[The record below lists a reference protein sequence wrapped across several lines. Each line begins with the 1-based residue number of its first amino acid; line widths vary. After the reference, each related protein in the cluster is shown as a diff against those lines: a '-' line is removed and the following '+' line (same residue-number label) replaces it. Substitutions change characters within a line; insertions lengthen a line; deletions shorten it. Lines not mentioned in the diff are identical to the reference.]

1 MKEQNSAFLKMFTA
15 VVKYVKA
22 NNVLINIPAIVSLL
36 KNSDAEILKM
46 GNLFDQIGTDN
57 KAVSIAVD
65 VANEKVTAQLFAV
78 IKALEVFF
86 TKKNDPAMIADLHL
100 TRSALQRAT
109 CKSIEAIVKS
119 VVKIARANI
128 AQLAI
133 YNVTEE
139 SLTSIESNTLQLVT
153 ATAALTAY
161 QEEKKEQAAELERCI
176 DESKEM
182 LAEMDMLVE
191 MVSLTAPTVY
201 KGYTESRNKK
211 EYTELLFTI
220 IVLNYETNK
229 PEENARVKVE
239 STTRIEKGG
248 PYVLLD
254 RKTGKTAE
262 IRNNKREYDVYRI
275 TVEKVGRLIYSEL
288 FTVADN
294 TPLRIVVYLKNSDPS
309 TNKTDNE
316 SSETK

>member
-1 MKEQNSAFLKMFTA
+1 MKEQNSAFLKMFSA

-22 NNVLINIPAIVSLL
+22 NNVLLDIPAIVTLL
-36 KNSDAEILKM
+36 INSDAEILKM
-46 GNLFDQIGTDN
+46 GNLFNQIGTEN
-57 KAVSIAVD
+57 KAVSMAVE

-78 IKALEVFF
+78 IKALEIYFI
-86 TKKNDPAMIADLHL
+86 KKNDPAMIADLHL
-100 TRSALQRAT
+100 TRSSLQRAT
-109 CKSIEAIVKS
+109 CKSIETIVKS
-119 VVKIARANI
+119 VVKIARDNI

-182 LAEMDMLVE
+182 LAEMDMLAE

-201 KGYTESRNKK
+201 KGYTETRNKR
-211 EYTELLFTI
+211 EYSELLFTI
-220 IVLNYETNK
+220 TVLNSETKK
-229 PEENARVKVE
+229 PEENARVVVE
-239 STTRIEKGG
+239 STTRSEKGV

-262 IRNNKREYDVYRI
+262 VRNNKREYDVYKL
-275 TVEKVGRLIYSEL
+275 TVEKVGRQKHSEL

-294 TPLRIVVYLKNSDPS
+294 TPLRMEVHLKNIDPS
-309 TNKTDNE
+309 TKSTDN
-316 SSETK
+316 